1 MSFNPGYSQLHIL
14 VVEDVAHTRQVLRG
28 ILRHLG
34 FARVSEAGGAAEAF
48 EVVRATPP
56 DIMLTDWEMPGG
68 SGLDLVRMVRSRPD
82 SPDPLLPV
90 VMLTAHGSVE
100 HVTACRDAGA
110 TDYLVKPFSPSR
122 IAARITDLVEKQRPF
137 VCAPGYRGPDRRRS
151 RRPTAA
157 DRRSPTAPAP
167 GVKLLPP
174 DGLLAAKVSG
184 DTAAL
189 DEALML
195 RQELLVSIAP
205 QDGDSPMTME
215 VLDRMVGM
223 ALSASDHLFDS
234 LRRLAGPLDQL
245 RRSSIALSASA
256 TRVVASLQRIA
267 ADPAGTVASQ
277 DAVRL
282 HLMAL
287 RAILR
292 SGDDPR
298 SRQIAEELAN
308 QIERLAVHQR

>member
-1 MSFNPGYSQLHIL
+1 MSFNPGYGQLHIL
-14 VVEDVAHTRQVLRG
+14 VVEDVVHTRQVLRG

-34 FARVSEAGGAAEAF
+34 FSRVSEAGCASDAF
-48 EVVRATPP
+48 ELIRTTPP
-56 DIMLTDWEMPGG
+56 DIVLTDWEMPGG
-68 SGLDLVRMVRSRPD
+68 SGLDLVRMVRTRPD
-82 SPDPLLPV
+82 SPDPLMPV
-90 VMLTAHGSVE
+90 IMLTAHGSVE
-100 HVTACRDAGA
+100 HVVACRDAGA

-122 IAARITDLVEKQRPF
+122 IASRITDVVERQRPF

-151 RRPTAA
+151 RRPIAG
-157 DRRSPTAPAP
+157 DRRSPVAPAP
-167 GVKLLPP
+167 GVRLLPP

-189 DEALML
+189 DGALML

-205 QDGDSPMTME
+205 QPDELTVSPEM
-215 VLDRMVGM
+215 LDHMVGM
-223 ALSASDHLFDS
+223 ALAATDQFFDS
-234 LRRLAGPLDQL
+234 LRRLAGPLEQL
-245 RRSSIALSASA
+245 RRSSLALSASA

-292 SGDDPR
+292 AADDPR
-298 SRQIAEELAN
+298 SLQVAEELAS
-308 QIERLAVHQR
+308 QIERLASHQR